1 MEARVDELV
10 FSPAQ
15 VLHHAEFI
23 KKAYEEDPS
32 YAAEYLSQ
40 FLINSGLADSN
51 DIAIQKTK
59 VIIQELKDEAR
70 KRGEDPDTKVLT
82 ESGKFGYVAAEGE
95 KEGGGAPSEILDEVS
110 REIIFRKQIE
120 EYYLPK
126 QLIDAIIETGEIPK
140 SSVETNVGI
149 GFIDIADYTYLSKF
163 LSPKENQTVLNG
175 LYTAFNWVLKR
186 HGGYLNKIEGDSIMF
201 HFGGLIDPN
210 VKNLEQKDA
219 IKHISR
225 ELFYTCVEMQRV
237 CVLFNQ
243 ANDKFIYEEAD
254 RETKEDLRKAF
265 DIISTLRTSLELS
278 DSMNALF
285 QIRIRIGANVGE
297 VTIGNFGPEGAKQW
311 DVVGLPVI
319 HAKRMEATAPV
330 GGLRISEGFYR
341 ILEEN
346 GIVDSYYQR
355 FKREAQALMSYFRD
369 ITRDELF
376 KFSVVHL
383 KDKKNAAFHTYSIQV
398 NPALPEAI
406 ANQVALL
413 LEKGEEGADKII
425 QLLQYYRGN
434 KFVINAVEAV
444 FKKQNVL
451 IRKDEILRVIFP
463 KKYEAY
469 LKKLGNREQA
479 AEYIN
484 DKYSLFNLFEKLG
497 NYQDK
502 VKQEF
507 TPEQF
512 DGSYIDYD
520 QYLRL
525 EEDYIK
531 KRYREKKRVAIQ
543 RTFFYNVVFPL
554 SYACVR
560 SSILEYQNAGEVLEE
575 L

>member
-1 MEARVDELV
+1 MEASVGELV

-23 KKAYEEDPS
+23 KKAYEESPK

-40 FLINSGLADSN
+40 FLLNSGLADST
-51 DIAIQKTK
+51 DIAVQKAK
-59 VIIQELKDEAR
+59 VIIQELKEEAQN
-70 KRGEDPDTKVLT
+70 RGETPDTKVL
-82 ESGKFGYVAAEGE
+82 EGEEKFGYIAAEGE
-95 KEGGGAPSEILDEVS
+95 KEGGAPSELLNEVS

-140 SSVETNVGI
+140 NSVETNVGI

-210 VKNLEQKDA
+210 VKNLEQKEA
-219 IKHISR
+219 VKHISR

-254 RETKEDLRKAF
+254 KVTKEDLRKAF

-330 GGLRISEGFYR
+330 GGLRISDGFYR

-369 ITRDELF
+369 ITKDELF

-383 KDKKNAAFHTYSIQV
+383 KDKKNAAFNTYSIQV

-413 LEKGEEGADKII
+413 LDKGEEGADKII

-451 IRKDEILRVIFP
+451 VRKDEILRVIFP

-469 LKKLGNREQA
+469 LKKLGNKEHA

-484 DKYSLFNLFEKLG
+484 DKYSLFNVFEKLG
-497 NYQDK
+497 DYQDK

-512 DGSYIDYD
+512 DGSYIDYM
-520 QYLRL
+520 QYLKL